1 MREYAKACSLKD
13 LSSFS
18 KEIISELGEGGIVLL
33 KGDLAAGKTTFVK
46 AFVQSLGL
54 HVEVSSPTFS
64 VLNEYENRVFHYDIY
79 QNGFNGFL
87 QSGLLEKFEEDG
99 YHLIE
104 WADEK
109 MENFL
114 NKLEMSY
121 IKIEIESKEDKRI
134 YKVSINAYA

>member
-1 MREYAKACSLKD
+1 MSEYEKTCSLND
-13 LSSFS
+13 LSSFT
-18 KEIISELGEGGIVLL
+18 KEIICELGEDGIVLL

-46 AFVQSLGL
+46 EFVKSLGL

-87 QSGLLEKFEEDG
+87 QSGLLEKLDEQK

-109 MENFL
+109 MEIFL
-114 NKLEMSY
+114 KKLEMSY
-121 IKIEIESKEDKRI
+121 IKIEIESKEAKRT